1 MTSSAHL
8 AARFTANG
16 YYFDTVH
23 KQATKE
29 ASPSRYFQ
37 RFGVVLY
44 RDVYNFVFFTP
55 QTRRRRK
62 AKELYSMGAEQ
73 STEGA
78 PPDTQRAIEGGAHKY
93 AQKSADAAKLLPKT
107 VKDLDD
113 DQLGELVASVLDFY
127 TKHYGSIPT
136 NPELIK
142 MAQKALSEL
151 NIQGDLMEREKD
163 IAKIVDVLL
172 EEDAA

>member
-1 MTSSAHL
+1 MAQGPSSA
-8 AARFTANG
+8 AQPKRGIAEGSFK
-16 YYFDTVH
+16 VV
-23 KQATKE
+23 
-29 ASPSRYFQ
+29 PSF
-37 RFGVVLY
+37 
-44 RDVYNFVFFTP
+44 
-55 QTRRRRK
+55 RRGKREGN
-62 AKELYSMGAEQ
+62 AMGAEQ

-78 PPDTQRAIEGGAHKY
+78 APDTQRAIEGGAHKY

-151 NIQGDLMEREKD
+151 NVQGDLMEREKD
-163 IAKIVDVLL
+163 IAKIVDVAL
-172 EEDAA
+172 EAEAA

>member
-1 MTSSAHL
+1 MCV
-8 AARFTANG
+8 R
-16 YYFDTVH
+16 V
-23 KQATKE
+23 
-29 ASPSRYFQ
+29 
-37 RFGVVLY
+37 RFGSESLE
-44 RDVYNFVFFTP
+44 RSAP
-55 QTRRRRK
+55 QTRKRAARARRADGNSKIYRK
-62 AKELYSMGAEQ
+62 FFRLFDFVGTRCREGNAMGAEQ

-78 PPDTQRAIEGGAHKY
+78 APDTQRAIEGGAHKY

-151 NIQGDLMEREKD
+151 NVQGDLMEREKD

>member
-1 MTSSAHL
+1 
-8 AARFTANG
+8 
-16 YYFDTVH
+16 
-23 KQATKE
+23 
-29 ASPSRYFQ
+29 
-37 RFGVVLY
+37 
-44 RDVYNFVFFTP
+44 
-55 QTRRRRK
+55 
-62 AKELYSMGAEQ
+62 MGADQ

-78 PPDTQRAIEGGAHKY
+78 APDTQRAIEGGAHKY

-151 NIQGDLMEREKD
+151 NVQGDLMEREKD

>member
-1 MTSSAHL
+1 
-8 AARFTANG
+8 
-16 YYFDTVH
+16 
-23 KQATKE
+23 
-29 ASPSRYFQ
+29 
-37 RFGVVLY
+37 
-44 RDVYNFVFFTP
+44 
-55 QTRRRRK
+55 
-62 AKELYSMGAEQ
+62 MGAEQ

-142 MAQKALSEL
+142 MAQKALESL
-151 NIQGDLMEREKD
+151 NIKGELKDREKD
-163 IAKIVDVLL
+163 IARIVDMML
-172 EEDAA
+172 EDVETA

>member
-1 MTSSAHL
+1 MFCL
-8 AARFTANG
+8 FVAADA
-16 YYFDTVH
+16 
-23 KQATKE
+23 
-29 ASPSRYFQ
+29 
-37 RFGVVLY
+37 
-44 RDVYNFVFFTP
+44 
-55 QTRRRRK
+55 RR
-62 AKELYSMGAEQ
+62 ADEGNAMGAEQ

-78 PPDTQRAIEGGAHKY
+78 APDTQRAIEGGAHKY

-142 MAQKALSEL
+142 MAQKALESL
-151 NIQGDLMEREKD
+151 NIKGELKDREKD
-163 IAKIVDVLL
+163 IARIVDMML
-172 EEDAA
+172 EDVETA

>member
-1 MTSSAHL
+1 MCV
-8 AARFTANG
+8 R
-16 YYFDTVH
+16 V
-23 KQATKE
+23 
-29 ASPSRYFQ
+29 
-37 RFGVVLY
+37 RFGSESLERSARAPMGTQKFY
-44 RDVYNFVFFTP
+44 RKFFRLFGG
-55 QTRRRRK
+55 TRGREGN
-62 AKELYSMGAEQ
+62 AMGAEQ

-78 PPDTQRAIEGGAHKY
+78 APDTQRAIEGGAHKY

-151 NIQGDLMEREKD
+151 NVQGDLMEREKD